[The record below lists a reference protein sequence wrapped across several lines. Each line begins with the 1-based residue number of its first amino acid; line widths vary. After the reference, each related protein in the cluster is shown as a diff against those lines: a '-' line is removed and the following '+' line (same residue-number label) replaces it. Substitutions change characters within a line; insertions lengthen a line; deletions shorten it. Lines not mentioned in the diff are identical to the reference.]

1 MLSFLLSLT
10 FLVTLSNAEDQV
22 SLETVDVAANGL
34 TFTCDELKSSS
45 SEGSA
50 RNIMLLHGFPNS
62 RLWFKP
68 LLEEWQLTMEA
79 ENIHALAC
87 DLRGYS
93 DGAKPMDIASYEDME
108 ELFVEDVFALA
119 TATFG
124 SNSNFH
130 LVGHDHG
137 AVLGWLVA
145 KEGQANGRIM
155 SFTAMSVP
163 HNDLFSSALCG
174 PDEDPVQAIVSNYF
188 NQWTDAGAATETMF
202 DNVGAIFGF
211 SSREDM
217 RLAMLWY
224 YAARRHVAV
233 PRVISDEEVPEAAVI
248 LKLVREG
255 LPLEPRPCIAQEKQ
269 VGQLDLPVMFVCGA
283 LDPFILCTD
292 ERYQSPSS
300 SLLPNYRYAEAAEC
314 GHDFLTPADCN
325 GNSTQVA
332 GVMQEIT
339 EFIALNDEEKSD
351 GCFLN
356 FIPFLGD
363 FLCMIWAWISGFLT
377 SLF

>member
-1 MLSFLLSLT
+1 MLSHLLSLG
-10 FLVTLSNAEDQV
+10 FLVTFSAAKQD
-22 SLETVDVAANGL
+22 SLNTVERAANGL
-34 TFTCDELKSSS
+34 TFTCDELESSS
-45 SEGSA
+45 SGGST

-68 LLEEWQLTMEA
+68 LLEEWQSTMEA
-79 ENIHALAC
+79 ENIHAVAC

-93 DGAKPMDIASYEDME
+93 DGAKPTDIASYEDME
-108 ELFVEDVFALA
+108 DLFVDDVFALA

-124 SNSNFH
+124 RRANFH

-145 KEGQANGRIM
+145 KQGQESGRIL

-188 NQWTDAGAATETMF
+188 NQWTDAGAATEQMF
-202 DNVGAIFGF
+202 ENVGGIFGF

-217 RLAMLWY
+217 RLAMFWY

-233 PRVISDEEVPEAAVI
+233 PRVISDDEVPEAGVI
-248 LKLVREG
+248 LRLVREG
-255 LPLEPRPCIAQEKQ
+255 LPLEPRPCIPQEEQ
-269 VGQLDLPVMFVCGA
+269 VGEVDLPVMFVCGA

-300 SLLPNYRYAEAAEC
+300 SLLPNYRYTEAPEC
-314 GHDFLTPADCN
+314 GHDFFIPANCN
-325 GNSTQVA
+325 DNPSAVT
-332 GVMQEIT
+332 GVMQAIT
-339 EFIALNDEEKSD
+339 EFIVLHEENDE
-351 GCFLN
+351 CFLM
-356 FIPFLGD
+356 FIPIVGG
-363 FLCMIWAWISGFLT
+363 FLCQIWDSILGFV
-377 SLF
+377 SSFF